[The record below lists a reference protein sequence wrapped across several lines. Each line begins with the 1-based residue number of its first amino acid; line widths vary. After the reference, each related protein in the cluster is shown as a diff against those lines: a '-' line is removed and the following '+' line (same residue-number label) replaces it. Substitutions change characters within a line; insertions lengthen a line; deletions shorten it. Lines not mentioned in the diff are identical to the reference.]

1 MLNKELLMLGGS
13 HTNGALITE
22 EEFKFAAATLR
33 KLNPNIA
40 FLFCFSPDIPINTM
54 QLLAMTDDS
63 GSDITHCYKL
73 HVITDSNYV
82 YLTQISGHSG
92 NSPYELYFS
101 GMGAFNY
108 KLLYRT
114 NDPTN
119 QAIAD
124 YWDSGDMLRSMLRI
138 LNVPDE
144 FDGFIVAQ

>member
-1 MLNKELLMLGGS
+1 MRLHYILNADGY
-13 HTNGALITE
+13 NITE
-22 EEFKFAAATLR
+22 
-33 KLNPNIA
+33 
-40 FLFCFSPDIPINTM
+40 
-54 QLLAMTDDS
+54 
-63 GSDITHCYKL
+63 CYES

-101 GMGAFNY
+101 DIDALNY

-119 QAIAD
+119 QATAD
-124 YWDSGDMLRSMLRI
+124 YWEIGDNLIIS
-138 LNVPDE
+138 NVPNE